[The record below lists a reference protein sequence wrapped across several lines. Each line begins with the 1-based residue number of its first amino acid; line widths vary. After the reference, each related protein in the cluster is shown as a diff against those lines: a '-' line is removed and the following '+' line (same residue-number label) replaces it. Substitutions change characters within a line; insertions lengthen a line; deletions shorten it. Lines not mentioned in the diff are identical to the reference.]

1 MVIGSLIIW
10 CNGSRIIRD
19 ENRRQGYGYSSSI
32 VHFTTGGDDQTKHAQ
47 SEINVNM
54 DHQPVHKLNDNRI
67 RSTTKSPDLT
77 TKASVAYYKYEKAPK
92 YHEPP
97 VPSYLTQKY
106 VQQVPKSEP
115 ESSFNV
121 GYSIGFG
128 NTQAEQRPYQPPRYI
143 PTEIVT
149 GTPNGKVAKP
159 NDVQP
164 KDYVLHAMEDLQKHG
179 LSFPK
184 AKHPKTELTDAS
196 FNKPQF
202 AALVGGPPISQNYQ
216 AYTPKPKLYHKE
228 EVPIYK
234 PNDEESY
241 GWKTLSPTL
250 EVAGSSLVQPVR
262 KTQKKHHK
270 SAPIKYVNHQEEEK
284 PYESSNFQVIQ
295 TKYEVHNQ
303 QPKESER
310 HQHSFDHKSNNNF
323 QVIQAKYEAHN
334 QQPKETEHSFDH
346 AQALGHS
353 QGFDYSNAVNLD
365 YAGSSTTQQ
374 VSSTP
379 RYMNDPIPT
388 SFQSGPVQIDKTL
401 LENFYTQYKPV
412 SLNWFQNH
420 DALPNQES
428 KEPESP
434 KPIYAMD
441 TRLLQSMPYKQP
453 IPIDTSLL
461 QKMLTSHSDASL
473 VNPSQPN
480 SIFAL
485 PSHQDISFTTDSTN
499 EIETKPKESRH
510 REDYRQEN
518 RHDHRQEHRQEPR
531 QEHRQDTRQYPS
543 QLNGHQFPPELFS
556 NQKEEAAAPKHY
568 HHVMSHEQRN
578 HQQSVPQG
586 SYRGGSEN
594 YQSHR
599 VYHQQQEQSQDQHG
613 SHSAQV
619 ITAVPTEQII
629 KGKPKK
635 PGVVRHPRL
644 LNENLSR
651 NTENLSSRNNENLR
665 YNEKLSLRHNEN
677 RNNENLS
684 RNNENLSSR
693 HNEYR
698 NNENLSMNNENLSS
712 RHNENR
718 NNENLRHNENSSR
731 NNENYSRNNE
741 NVSRNIN
748 SQPTLQ
754 YYNLDTALRPP
765 PVNFVLPKNE

>member
-19 ENRRQGYGYSSSI
+19 ENRRQGYGYSASI
-32 VHFTTGGDDQTKHAQ
+32 VHFTPGGDDQTKHAQ

-67 RSTTKSPDLT
+67 RSSTKSPDLT

-92 YHEPP
+92 YQQYDKIEAQPA
-97 VPSYLTQKY
+97 YQTQKY

-128 NTQAEQRPYQPPRYI
+128 NTQNEQRPYQPPRYI

-149 GTPNGKVAKP
+149 GTPSGKVAKP
-159 NDVQP
+159 NDVKP
-164 KDYVLHAMEDLQKHG
+164 KEYVLQAMEDLQKHG

-184 AKHPKTELTDAS
+184 AKPPKTELTDSS
-196 FNKPQF
+196 FNQPQF
-202 AALVGGPPISQNYQ
+202 AALVAGPPISQNYQ
-216 AYTPKPKLYHKE
+216 AYTTKPKLYHKE

-241 GWKTLSPTL
+241 GWKSLSPTL
-250 EVAGSSLVQPVR
+250 EVAGSSVVQPVR
-262 KTQKKHHK
+262 KTHKTHKHHK
-270 SAPIKYVNHQEEEK
+270 SAPVKYVNHQEEEK

-295 TKYEVHNQ
+295 TKYEV

-310 HQHSFDHKSNNNF
+310 HQHSFDHKPNNNF
-323 QVIQAKYEAHN
+323 QVIQTKYEAHN
-334 QQPKETEHSFDH
+334 QQPKETEHQHSFDH
-346 AQALGHS
+346 AQAIGHS

-365 YAGSSTTQQ
+365 YVGSSTTQQ

-499 EIETKPKESRH
+499 EIEVKPKESRH
-510 REDYRQEN
+510 REDYRQDN
-518 RHDHRQEHRQEPR
+518 RNDHRQEHRQEPR

-543 QLNGHQFPPELFS
+543 QQNGHQFPPELF
-556 NQKEEAAAPKHY
+556 NHQKEEATAPKHY

-578 HQQSVPQG
+578 HQQSNPQA
-586 SYRGGSEN
+586 SYRGGSDN

-599 VYHQQQEQSQDQHG
+599 VYHQQQDQSQDQHG

-651 NTENLSSRNNENLR
+651 NNENLSSRHNENRNNENLR
-665 YNEKLSLRHNEN
+665 YNENLSSRHNEN

-684 RNNENLSSR
+684 RG
-693 HNEYR
+693 
-698 NNENLSMNNENLSS
+698 NENLSS

-718 NNENLRHNENSSR
+718 NNENLRHNENLSR
-731 NNENYSRNNE
+731 NENYSRNNE